1 MSEATR
7 SAALAHAVATHGGDG
22 HEVVLKA
29 AKAFDAFIAG
39 TTADKPAATVSTP
52 SKSAAAAAT
61 KPPATKPAATTK
73 KPAVSEEEVVARAN
87 KKAAAEAEAE
97 PEAEASEGMTL
108 EQVEGLIADLLGAN
122 LRKQAVALLAEFG
135 AKSASGVPE
144 DDRAA
149 FAEKAQDL
157 LLGG

>member
-29 AKAFDAFIAG
+29 AKAFNAFIEG
-39 TTADKPAATVSTP
+39 TTADKPAAVSTP
-52 SKSAAAAAT
+52 AKSAAAAAT
-61 KPPATKPAATTK
+61 KPPATTKPAATK
-73 KPAVSEEEVVARAN
+73 KPAVSEEEVVSRAT

-97 PEAEASEGMTL
+97 PETTDEEGPTL
-108 EQVEGLIADLLGAN
+108 EKVEAAIADMLGAN

-149 FAEKAQDL
+149 FLEKAQDL

>member
-1 MSEATR
+1 MSEASR
-7 SAALAHAVATHGGDG
+7 EKALAHAVATHGGDG

-29 AKAFDAFIAG
+29 AAKFAQFIEGTDAPPA
-39 TTADKPAATVSTP
+39 KPAAVSTP
-52 SKSAAAAAT
+52 AKSAATAAT
-61 KPPATKPAATTK
+61 KPPVAATK
-73 KPAVSEEEVVARAN
+73 KPVVSEEEVVKTAT
-87 KKAAAEAEAE
+87 KKAAAKAEAE
-97 PEAEASEGMTL
+97 EPEAAVGEGPKLEEVEAAISE
-108 EQVEGLIADLLGAN
+108 LLGAN

-149 FAEKAQDL
+149 FLEKAQDL